1 MTVPDHCLPFLE
13 GAAEL
18 RADLKSALDRAKRE
32 IEKAREALKD
42 SGIWQAWLDWPDVN
56 HHLDLA
62 DLAIGEAMSIQKS
75 LDQTMKS
82 LHFCIVSSRNVSL
95 PDDDP

>member
-1 MTVPDHCLPFLE
+1 MPFLE
-13 GAAEL
+13 GAADRRAEL
-18 RADLKSALDRAKRE
+18 RVALERALSE
-32 IEKAREALKD
+32 IEKAKKALED
-42 SGIWQAWLDWPDVN
+42 AGVWERWLDYPKVN

-62 DLAIGEAMSIQKS
+62 DLALGEAMSIQKS
-75 LDQTMKS
+75 YDQTMKS